1 MRGPYRIRP
10 LDSSNNLRLRIGS
23 PSLLLKDAMVQSNS
37 VLRPLTYTPI
47 ARFLFGIILVM
58 SGGLS
63 TATAQTLTGDQL
75 GNGLSISVWSP
86 HAQCPGV
93 APLVA
98 VEIDPDRYRFTVH
111 YYRQEGVPE
120 PLDIRQ
126 WQERTGHDLVFNAG
140 LFRENYAYLGLLYGN
155 GRSLG
160 SKRHATWQG
169 LFAAEPAADRSP
181 RARVLDLTFD
191 TFDEAHAPYREVA
204 QSLMLLD
211 RTGKVR
217 VRQTGKRAY
226 QTLVAEQSNGHLL
239 LLKTTEVVSLYTL
252 GECLRDAFPSL
263 RQVMAM
269 DGGSSSDIAVSP
281 SLRQATSKMAGT
293 HGWIPLLED
302 SLATHIGL
310 PAVIGVSPRPEQTG
324 VKAVGK

>member
-1 MRGPYRIRP
+1 MGQ
-10 LDSSNNLRLRIGS
+10 DKSFHWFS
-23 PSLLLKDAMVQSNS
+23 PVARLLLGVVS
-37 VLRPLTYTPI
+37 I
-47 ARFLFGIILVM
+47 LFGGP
-58 SGGLS
+58 SS
-63 TATAQTLTGDQL
+63 TTAQPLTGDQL
-75 GNGLSISVWSP
+75 GDGLSISVWNP
-86 HAQCPGV
+86 HTQCPDV

-111 YYRQEGVPE
+111 YYQQERLSD
-120 PLDIRQ
+120 PLDIHQ

-160 SKRHATWQG
+160 SKRHPTWLG
-169 LFAAEPAADRSP
+169 LFVAEPAEDRSR

-191 TFDEAHAPYREVA
+191 TFDERQPSYREVA

-217 VRQTGKRAY
+217 VRQTGKRAH
-226 QTLVAEQSNGHLL
+226 QTLVAEQANGHLL
-239 LLKTTEVVSLYTL
+239 VLKTTEAVSLHAL

-269 DGGSSSDIAVSP
+269 DGGSSSDVAVSP
-281 SLRQATSKMAGT
+281 LLRQATSKMAGVHT
-293 HGWIPLLED
+293 WMPLLEG
-302 SLATHIGL
+302 SIATHIGL
-310 PAVIGVSPRPEQTG
+310 PAVIGVSPRREQAGAKTSDR
-324 VKAVGK
+324 

>member
-1 MRGPYRIRP
+1 MVR
-10 LDSSNNLRLRIGS
+10 DNSFHW
-23 PSLLLKDAMVQSNS
+23 SLPFTHV
-37 VLRPLTYTPI
+37 
-47 ARFLFGIILVM
+47 ARFLLGITFVM
-58 SGGLS
+58 FSGPA
-63 TATAQTLTGDQL
+63 TTTAQILTGDQL
-75 GNGLSISVWSP
+75 RDGLSISVWDP
-86 HAQCPGV
+86 HTQCPDV

-111 YYRQEGVPE
+111 YYQQDGFSD

-126 WQERTGHDLVFNAG
+126 WQEQTGHDLVFNAG

-160 SKRHATWQG
+160 SKRHATWLG
-169 LFAAEPAADRSP
+169 LFVAEPAEGRSR

-191 TFDEAHAPYREVA
+191 TFDERQPSYREVA

-217 VRQTGKRAY
+217 VRQTGKRAH
-226 QTLVAEQSNGHLL
+226 QTLVAEQGNGHILI
-239 LLKTTEVVSLYTL
+239 LKTTEAVSLYAL

-269 DGGSSSDIAVSP
+269 DGGSSSDVAVSP
-281 SLRQATSKMAGT
+281 SLRQATSKMAGF
-293 HGWIPLLED
+293 HSWIPLLEG
-302 SLATHIGL
+302 STTTHEGL
-310 PAVIGVSPRPEQTG
+310 PAVIGISPRHDQPGPKTR
-324 VKAVGK
+324 

>member
-1 MRGPYRIRP
+1 MVR
-10 LDSSNNLRLRIGS
+10 DNSFHW
-23 PSLLLKDAMVQSNS
+23 SLPFTHV
-37 VLRPLTYTPI
+37 
-47 ARFLFGIILVM
+47 ARFLLGITFVM
-58 SGGLS
+58 FSGPA
-63 TATAQTLTGDQL
+63 TTTAQILTGDQL
-75 GNGLSISVWSP
+75 GDGLSISVWDP
-86 HAQCPGV
+86 HTQCPDV

-111 YYRQEGVPE
+111 YYQQDGFSD

-126 WQERTGHDLVFNAG
+126 WQEQTGHDLVFNAG

-160 SKRHATWQG
+160 SKRHATWLG
-169 LFAAEPAADRSP
+169 LFVAEPAAGRSR

-191 TFDEAHAPYREVA
+191 TFDERQPSYREVA

-217 VRQTGKRAY
+217 VRQTGKRAH
-226 QTLVAEQSNGHLL
+226 QTLVAEQDNGHILI
-239 LLKTTEVVSLYTL
+239 LKTTEAVSLYAL

-269 DGGSSSDIAVSP
+269 DGGSSSDVAVSP
-281 SLRQATSKMAGT
+281 SLRQATSKMAGF
-293 HGWIPLLED
+293 HSWIPLLEG
-302 SLATHIGL
+302 STTTHEGL
-310 PAVIGVSPRPEQTG
+310 PAVIGISPRHDQPGPKTR
-324 VKAVGK
+324 

>member
-1 MRGPYRIRP
+1 
-10 LDSSNNLRLRIGS
+10 
-23 PSLLLKDAMVQSNS
+23 MVQDNS
-37 VLRPLTYTPI
+37 FHWSLPFTHV
-47 ARFLFGIILVM
+47 ARFLLGIIFVM
-58 SGGLS
+58 VSGPV
-63 TATAQTLTGDQL
+63 TTTAQTLTGDQL
-75 GNGLSISVWSP
+75 GDGLSISVWNP
-86 HAQCPGV
+86 HTECPDI

-98 VEIDPDRYRFTVH
+98 IEIDPDRYHFTVH
-111 YYRQEGVPE
+111 YYQQDGFSDP
-120 PLDIRQ
+120 PDIRQ

-169 LFAAEPAADRSP
+169 LFVAEPAEGRSR

-191 TFDEAHAPYREVA
+191 TFDERQPSYREVA

-217 VRQTGKRAY
+217 VRQTGKRAH
-226 QTLVAEQSNGHLL
+226 QTLVAEQTNGHMLI
-239 LLKTTEVVSLYTL
+239 LKTTEVVSLHAL

-269 DGGSSSDIAVSP
+269 DGGSSSDVAVSP
-281 SLRQATSKMAGT
+281 SLRQATSKLAGVHT
-293 HGWIPLLED
+293 WIPLLEG
-302 SLATHIGL
+302 STTAHIGL
-310 PAVIGVSPRPEQTG
+310 PAVIGISPRREQSGAKTID
-324 VKAVGK
+324 K

>member
-1 MRGPYRIRP
+1 
-10 LDSSNNLRLRIGS
+10 
-23 PSLLLKDAMVQSNS
+23 MVQDNSFYRS
-37 VLRPLTYTPI
+37 VLVTP
-47 ARFLFGIILVM
+47 AALFLLGVVLVM
-58 SGGLS
+58 FSRPA
-63 TATAQTLTGDQL
+63 TTTAQTLTGDQL
-75 GNGLSISVWSP
+75 GDGLSISVWDP
-86 HAQCPGV
+86 HTQCPDI

-111 YYRQEGVPE
+111 YYQEDGFSG

-126 WQERTGHDLVFNAG
+126 WQEQTGHDLVFNAG

-160 SKRHATWQG
+160 SKRHATWLG
-169 LFAAEPAADRSP
+169 LFVAEPAQDHSR
-181 RARVLDLTFD
+181 RARVLDLSFD
-191 TFDEAHAPYREVA
+191 TFDEQRVPYREVA

-217 VRQTGKRAY
+217 VRQTGKRAH

-239 LLKTTEVVSLYTL
+239 VLKTTEVVSLYAI

-281 SLRQATSKMAGT
+281 SLRLATSKIAGS
-293 HGWIPLLED
+293 HSWIPLLED
-302 SLATHIGL
+302 SIATHIGL
-310 PAVIGVSPRPEQTG
+310 PAVIGISPRRKLAG
-324 VKAVGK
+324 AKIVDK